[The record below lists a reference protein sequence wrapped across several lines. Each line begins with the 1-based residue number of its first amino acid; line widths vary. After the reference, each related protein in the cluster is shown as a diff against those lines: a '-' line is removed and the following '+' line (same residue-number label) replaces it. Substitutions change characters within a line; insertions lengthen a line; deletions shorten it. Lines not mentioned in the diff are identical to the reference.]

1 MDRVAAEDL
10 PTAGTD
16 VLVVGAGP
24 TGLMAGLL
32 LARRGVPVV
41 VVDRKAGPTRES
53 RALAVQA
60 RTMELYDQLGL
71 VDEVV
76 AGSYRATRIQVG
88 PGSDLLG
95 FGFEQAQRGATRYP
109 GLHVFE
115 QSRNEELLSAAFTA
129 AGPGVRWRH
138 RLLDLVEGEG
148 ADGGVV
154 ALLDGPDG
162 LTRVRARWCVG
173 ADGATSVVRRLL
185 DVPFEG
191 VTDDATFWVADLRGV
206 EGLPDRALAARLG
219 RRTFGVM
226 FPLGPGGH
234 ARLISMASGD
244 HVDADAA
251 LATARDDLG
260 LRYDALDWFST
271 YRVHHRV
278 AARFRKGSTFLA
290 GDAAHVHSPVGG
302 QGMNT
307 GLQDAHDLANLLA
320 DVAQGHLDARG
331 ARPLRARAAPR
342 RAPPGPCHGPAV
354 RRGRPAR
361 PADRLAAPEVRP
373 GARAPR
379 PPRHVRPARRAP
391 RGVAGPVPDP
401 LPPRPARRAGP
412 RLGRRPGR
420 RAAPAAGRRQRGGP
434 ARVHLAAAHVRRPR
448 GPAGRPAWVDGRTTS
463 DPTVPGGYAPTGPTS
478 SVPTASSSR
487 PCRCATGW
495 STPRRPRPRWTRPTC
510 CGRRRRAGTLP
521 ALEQESRRAGSLNG
535 GGSAAPERPRSGSA
549 RRGRSQGQAVTSNVA
564 VASAVELVPTQTS
577 KVEGSRTQSRSAAF
591 Q

>member
-10 PTAGTD
+10 PTTGTD

-24 TGLMAGLL
+24 TGLMAGLV
-32 LARRGVPVV
+32 LARRAVPVV

-88 PGSDLLG
+88 PGSGLLG
-95 FGFEQAQRGATRYP
+95 FGFEQGQRGATRYP

-115 QSRNEELLSAAFTA
+115 QSRNEELLSGALTA
-129 AGPGVRWRH
+129 VGPGVRWRH
-138 RLLDLVEGEG
+138 RLVDLVEGDG
-148 ADGGVV
+148 PDGGVV

-185 DVPFEG
+185 DLPFEG

-206 EGLPDRALAARLG
+206 QGLPDRALAGRLG
-219 RRTFGVM
+219 RRTFGLM
-226 FPLGPGGH
+226 FPLGLDGH
-234 ARLISMASGD
+234 VRLISMASGD

-260 LRYDALDWFST
+260 LRYASLDWFST

-320 DVAQGHLDARG
+320 DVAQGHLDGAALDRYEHERRPVALRLVGVTDRLFGMVARRGPRTAWLRRRFGRVLALLGPRVTFGPLG
-331 ARPLRARAAPR
+331 ARLAGLLGQYRIRYHVVPPGAPVPAWADDPAVGLRLPPVGENAAPLRAFTWQLHTY
-342 RAPPGPCHGPAV
+342 G
-354 RRGRPAR
+354 
-361 PADRLAAPEVRP
+361 
-373 GARAPR
+373 
-379 PPRHVRPARRAP
+379 
-391 RGVAGPVPDP
+391 
-401 LPPRPARRAGP
+401 
-412 RLGRRPGR
+412 
-420 RAAPAAGRRQRGGP
+420 APAA
-434 ARVHLAAAHVRRPR
+434 RPDV
-448 GPAGRPAWVDGRTTS
+448 PAWVDGPDDFGP
-463 DPTVPGGYAPTGPTS
+463 DPAGRL
-478 SVPTASSSR
+478 R
-487 PCRCATGW
+487 PDRAYLV
-495 STPRRPRPRWTRPTC
+495 RPD
-510 CGRRRRAGTLP
+510 GF
-521 ALEQESRRAGSLNG
+521 
-535 GGSAAPERPRSGSA
+535 
-549 RRGRSQGQAVTSNVA
+549 V
-564 VASAVELVPTQTS
+564 VASLPVRDGV
-577 KVEGSRTQSRSAAF
+577 VDAATLEAALAAHHVLR
-591 Q
+591 

>member
-10 PTAGTD
+10 PTTGTD

-24 TGLMAGLL
+24 TGLMAGLV

-88 PGSDLLG
+88 AGGGLLG

-115 QSRNEELLSAAFTA
+115 QSRNEELLSAALTT

-138 RLLDLVEGEG
+138 RLVDLVQDAG
-148 ADGGVV
+148 ADAEEGVV
-154 ALLDGPDG
+154 ALLDSPDG

-185 DVPFEG
+185 DLPFEG

-206 EGLPDRALAARLG
+206 QGLPDRALAARLG

-244 HVDADAA
+244 HVEPEAA

-260 LRYDALDWFST
+260 LRYEALDWFST

-278 AARFRKGSTFLA
+278 AARFRKGSAFLA

-307 GLQDAHDLANLLA
+307 GLQDAHDLALLLA
-320 DVAQGHLDARG
+320 DVAQGHLDPAALDRYERERRPVALRLVRVTDRLFGVVARRGPRTAWLRRRFGRVLALLGPRVTSGPFG
-331 ARPLRARAAPR
+331 ARLGGLLGQYRIRYHLVPPGAPVPAWADDPAVGLRLPPVGENAAYLRAFTWQLHTYGTP
-342 RAPPGPCHGPAV
+342 V
-354 RRGRPAR
+354 AR
-361 PADRLAAPEVRP
+361 PDV
-373 GARAPR
+373 
-379 PPRHVRPARRAP
+379 PAW
-391 RGVAGPVPDP
+391 VEGPYALGPD
-401 LPPRPARRAGP
+401 
-412 RLGRRPGR
+412 
-420 RAAPAAGRRQRGGP
+420 
-434 ARVHLAAAHVRRPR
+434 
-448 GPAGRPAWVDGRTTS
+448 PAGRLRPDRAYLVRPDGF
-463 DPTVPGGYAPTGPTS
+463 V
-478 SVPTASSSR
+478 VASL
-487 PCRCATGW
+487 PV
-495 STPRRPRPRWTRPTC
+495 
-510 CGRRRRAGTLP
+510 RAGVVD
-521 ALEQESRRAGSLNG
+521 
-535 GGSAAPERPRSGSA
+535 AAPLEA
-549 RRGRSQGQAVTSNVA
+549 ALD
-564 VASAVELVPTQTS
+564 ASDVL
-577 KVEGSRTQSRSAAF
+577 R
-591 Q
+591 